1 VPVIL
6 SAILA
11 EIRVSK
17 TATKET
23 LKAPIKMFEIGIS
36 FYI

>member
-1 VPVIL
+1 MFKYLPVWL

-11 EIRVSK
+11 EIKVSK

-23 LKAPIKMFEIGIS
+23 SAAPTKRLTIFN
-36 FYI
+36 